1 MANFTGQN
9 FESVKAELE
18 EKYKQVTVNYIENDK
33 PKGEIVEQIPT
44 PDQMV
49 IEAEQELKIW
59 VSKGP
64 YQIRPGDFSGWTEN
78 SVTGYLN
85 ERKLTSDIKREYSD
99 TVEKGLVIS
108 QFPKPGTPLKEGDK
122 VTIIISDGQKA

>member
-1 MANFTGQN
+1 MTEPNIVYTDDVEVGDVIKHPVAGRVENAKITIYQSGGKKKSKMANFTGQN

-49 IEAEQELKIW
+49 IEAEQELKI
-59 VSKGP
+59 G
-64 YQIRPGDFSGWTEN
+64 
-78 SVTGYLN
+78 
-85 ERKLTSDIKREYSD
+85 
-99 TVEKGLVIS
+99 
-108 QFPKPGTPLKEGDK
+108 
-122 VTIIISDGQKA
+122 